1 MLPRIASVVAVV
13 FALCGGLP
21 TAAHAASWLPAP
33 SPTPAPV
40 AVVTGAALDGANLE
54 VTLSA
59 AQSGSV
65 QWLDRQGVVLASVP
79 VAGAARP
86 ADELA
91 DGVPDSA
98 LAATV
103 VFPSALPRLLA
114 GSPLFALRFVPA
126 GTVATTV
133 SSWPF
138 AISLACTAEFCR
150 PQVIPGITVGPAT
163 RWASPRLGEYLD
175 SAPPGQP
182 VLEGALAAGV
192 IGPALD
198 FARVIQDE
206 PVPFPGVC
214 HCAFAL
220 EAESPAQKPCGD
232 KGLGIG
238 VEAEGVTGERRIEA
252 HRLHA
257 LTLDLPLRCFYRQ
270 AVATVYRTQIVS
282 DGWKAPYDLP
292 LPSLRPCSRP
302 CEAGQ
307 PNFQFSAQG
316 ALSVAVAHS
325 DETATADAR
334 WEVRAIPAGG
344 VATRASDARMATG
357 SNSSFQ
363 ASEAVQWSGGASRL
377 DIEVDL
383 SAGVSLPGKNQT
395 ASAQA
400 QVDLSVLVEAASLCG
415 DVSRGSAALRV
426 ESAGR
431 GLLAPDLDPTQINI
445 LIEGGCRP

>member
-1 MLPRIASVVAVV
+1 MLPRIAFILAIAVPV
-13 FALCGGLP
+13 LGAP
-21 TAAHAASWLPAP
+21 AARAASGLT
-33 SPTPAPV
+33 SPDSTATSV
-40 AVVTGAALDGANLE
+40 AVVTGAVLDGAHLE
-54 VTLSA
+54 VTLSSA
-59 AQSGSV
+59 PSGSV
-65 QWLDRQGVVLASVP
+65 QWLDHQGTVLASLP

-86 ADELA
+86 AAELA

-98 LAATV
+98 LPPTV
-103 VFPSALPRLLA
+103 VFPGILPRLLA

-126 GTVATTV
+126 GTLATAV
-133 SSWPF
+133 PSWPF
-138 AISLACTAEFCR
+138 AISLACNAEFCR
-150 PQVIPGITVGPAT
+150 PRVVPGVALGPAT
-163 RWASPRLGEYLD
+163 RWASPQLGEYLD

-198 FARVIQDE
+198 FARVIEAE
-206 PVPFPGVC
+206 PVPLPGVC

-220 EAESPAQKPCGD
+220 EAESLAQKPCGD

-238 VEAEGVTGERRIEA
+238 VAAEGVSGERRIEA

-257 LTLDLPLRCFYRQ
+257 LTVDLPLRCFYRQ
-270 AVATVYRTQIVS
+270 AVASVYRTRIVS
-282 DGWKAPYDLP
+282 DGWQAPYEVP

-307 PNFQFSAQG
+307 PNFQFSAEG
-316 ALSVAVAHS
+316 ALAVAVTNSGEDAV
-325 DETATADAR
+325 ADAG
-334 WEVRAIPAGG
+334 WEVRAVPAGG
-344 VATRASDARMATG
+344 AVTRASDSRIASG

-363 ASEAVQWSGGASRL
+363 ASQGVQWSGGASRL

-383 SAGVSLPGKNQT
+383 TAGVSLPGKRQT

-400 QVDLSVLVEAASLCG
+400 QVDLSVLVEAESLCG
-415 DVSRGSAALRV
+415 DVSRGSGELRV
-426 ESAGR
+426 ENAGR
-431 GLLAPDLDPTQINI
+431 GLVSPDLDPTQINI

>member
-1 MLPRIASVVAVV
+1 MLPRTASVVAVV
-13 FALCGGLP
+13 FVVLGAP
-21 TAAHAASWLPAP
+21 VARAASWLAAPAP
-33 SPTPAPV
+33 TPTSV
-40 AVVTGAALDGANLE
+40 AVVTGATLDDANLQ

-59 AQSGSV
+59 AQAGSV
-65 QWLDRQGVVLASVP
+65 QWLDHQGAVLATVP
-79 VAGAARP
+79 VAGAARTV
-86 ADELA
+86 DELTEV
-91 DGVPDSA
+91 VPDSA
-98 LAATV
+98 LGATV
-103 VFPSALPRLLA
+103 VFPGILPRLLA

-126 GTVATTV
+126 GTVATAAPP
-133 SSWPF
+133 WPF
-138 AISLACTAEFCR
+138 ALSLACNAEFCR

-163 RWASPRLGEYLD
+163 RWASPQLGEYLD

-198 FARVIQDE
+198 FARVIEAE
-206 PVPFPGVC
+206 PVPFPGAC

-238 VEAEGVTGERRIEA
+238 VAAEGVSGERRIEA

-257 LTLDLPLRCFYRQ
+257 LTVDLPLRCFYRQ

-282 DGWKAPYDLP
+282 DGWKAPYEFP
-292 LPSLRPCSRP
+292 LPNLRPCSRP

-307 PNFQFSAQG
+307 PNFQFSAEG
-316 ALSVAVAHS
+316 ALAVAVVHS

-334 WEVRAIPAGG
+334 WEVRAVPAGG
-344 VATRASDARMATG
+344 AVTRASDSRMATG

-363 ASEAVQWSGGASRL
+363 TSQAVQWSGGASRL

-383 SAGVSLPGKNQT
+383 TAGVSLPGKHQT

-400 QVDLSVLVEAASLCG
+400 QVDLTVLVEAASLCG
-415 DVSRGSAALRV
+415 DVSRGSGAFHVA
-426 ESAGR
+426 SAGR
-431 GLLAPDLDPTQINI
+431 GLVSPDLDPTQINI